1 MLPSVHPVPTTTGV
15 QRGSRRG
22 CGTEVVRKGSLPSG
36 AQDTVSAYSGAS
48 GTGVRRLAGRLN
60 TFAVLNRGVRQ

>member
-1 MLPSVHPVPTTTGV
+1 MRYGGRAERISA
-15 QRGSRRG
+15 QW
-22 CGTEVVRKGSLPSG
+22 
-36 AQDTVSAYSGAS
+36 AQDTVTACSNAS

>member
-1 MLPSVHPVPTTTGV
+1 M
-15 QRGSRRG
+15 
-22 CGTEVVRKGSLPSG
+22 RKGSLPSG
-36 AQDTVSAYSGAS
+36 AQDTVSAYSDAF